1 MIEMI
6 NPLLRKLAFSNL
18 IKKSKE
24 LVLPFTEYPAEN
36 KYLGATDTDDKLS
49 DKTNAVDLFSLFT
62 ADIIKHDVVFIR

>member
-6 NPLLRKLAFSNL
+6 NPLLRKHAFSSL

-36 KYLGATDTDDKLS
+36 KYPGATNTEDRLS

-62 ADIIKHDVVFIR
+62 ADIIKQGVVFIR